1 MELQQQTV
9 KRILSSIITCLL
21 TPERVNV
28 WEGMRFILSVAKGLG
43 LGSKVCPLLLHN
55 NDNELF
61 MTLTKLFYLNEP
73 PIDQ

>member
-1 MELQQQTV
+1 
-9 KRILSSIITCLL
+9 
-21 TPERVNV
+21 
-28 WEGMRFILSVAKGLG
+28 MRFILSVAKGLG